1 MKLNLSICLITKN
14 EVANIERCLAS
25 IEKIAQEIV
34 VIDTGSTDQTKRL
47 CQQYTNKVFDYQWQD
62 DFAAARNLP

>member
-1 MKLNLSICLITKN
+1 MKLNLSICLIQKN

-47 CQQYTNKVFDYQWQD
+47 CQQYTNKVF
-62 DFAAARNLP
+62 